1 MTQSRRIPVL
11 ISRLEYRRR
20 EADIVWKSR
29 RKQLNQDR
37 EHHHISTDLCDGF
50 ECIHDTTVEVITG

>member
-1 MTQSRRIPVL
+1 MTQAVGSG
-11 ISRLEYRRR
+11 
-20 EADIVWKSR
+20 ADLQAGIQKKGGCIVWKSR